1 MVWREHALSNTAI
14 ETLPNLDLKPGEHSL
29 TVYAL
34 DPGVTLDRFEIAFT
48 GAHQAYDPVLETR
61 VMH

>member
-1 MVWREHALSNTAI
+1 MSNVAI
-14 ETLPNLDLKPGEHSL
+14 EAIPNLQLKPGEHKL

-48 GAHQAYDPVLETR
+48 GAHQAYDPVPETR
-61 VMH
+61 TIY